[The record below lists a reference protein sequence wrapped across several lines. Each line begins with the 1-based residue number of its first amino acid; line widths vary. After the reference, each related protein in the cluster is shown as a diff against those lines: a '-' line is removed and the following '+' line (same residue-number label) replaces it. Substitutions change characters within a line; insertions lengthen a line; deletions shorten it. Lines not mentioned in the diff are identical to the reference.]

1 MSTEL
6 SPGIY
11 IASMVRQH
19 GIIPWDLYSLVLTH
33 PTAPYRTLPH
43 PTAPYHP
50 TTLREATGGDRTI
63 IEIKTGALI

>member
-1 MSTEL
+1 EL

-33 PTAPYRTLPH
+33 PTAPYRTLP
-43 PTAPYHP
+43 PYR
-50 TTLREATGGDRTI
+50 TLREATGGDRTI

>member
-1 MSTEL
+1 EL

-11 IASMVRQH
+11 IASMVREH

-33 PTAPYRTLPH
+33 PTGGDRTLPH
-43 PTAPYHP
+43 PTAPYGR
-50 TTLREATGGDRTI
+50 LREATGGDRTI

>member
-1 MSTEL
+1 
-6 SPGIY
+6 
-11 IASMVRQH
+11 MVREH

-43 PTAPYHP
+43 PTAPYR
-50 TTLREATGGDRTI
+50 TLREATGGDRTI